1 MEICTKSIQIYSE
14 NFVQYIYIYIIQYK
28 IKYMCTLIIEYY
40 NINNNYKY

>member
-1 MEICTKSIQIYSE
+1 MYEKYTNILRKFCP
-14 NFVQYIYIYIIQYK
+14 IYIYIIQYK